1 MLFPIALLSLL
12 TSRTDASPTLV
23 EVVNSGLSIVGAK
36 YVPPP
41 TSEAEQ
47 DESESGTRQTTCR
60 DCSRKVNA
68 TH

>member
-12 TSRTDASPTLV
+12 TGRTDASPTLV

-47 DESESGTRQTTCR
+47 DENETRQTTCR